1 MIHSLF
7 LIVLSYSY
15 RLIMRRKIKINN
27 LTSHQHHEKNSFN
40 AKAPDRKLFEAGCFF
55 VFIIHSEQP
64 FQVPF
69 FIKQAYKFPR
79 LYFQFYN

>member
-27 LTSHQHHEKNSFN
+27 LTSHQQHGKNSFN
-40 AKAPDRKLFEAGCFF
+40 AKAP
-55 VFIIHSEQP
+55 
-64 FQVPF
+64 
-69 FIKQAYKFPR
+69 
-79 LYFQFYN
+79 